1 MLFVFS
7 FVCMI
12 LVIVCKDKE
21 KKITPS
27 LRAARIGCFCK
38 KKIHNCSELK
48 FENKEKKSLTLRGP
62 LINIY
67 C

>member
-7 FVCMI
+7 FVCMV

-38 KKIHNCSELK
+38 KKFTTVVNRNLK
-48 FENKEKKSLTLRGP
+48 TKKKITYLARAT
-62 LINIY
+62 Y
-67 C
+67 